1 MAMHYFHMANDHTM
15 FDSVGTDLPDLQ
27 SVRKETLRAGREMLN
42 LGGSE
47 PLWAGEPWRVWVTD
61 EPDGSGQTILTSNY
75 VYGEDRSCPTSRR
88 AGGQRFGVAGVPPN
102 RASYRK

>member
-1 MAMHYFHMANDHTM
+1 MAMHYFHMANGHTT

-61 EPDGSGQTILTSNY
+61 EPDGSGQTILTLELR
-75 VYGEDRSCPTSRR
+75 VR
-88 AGGQRFGVAGVPPN
+88 
-102 RASYRK
+102 